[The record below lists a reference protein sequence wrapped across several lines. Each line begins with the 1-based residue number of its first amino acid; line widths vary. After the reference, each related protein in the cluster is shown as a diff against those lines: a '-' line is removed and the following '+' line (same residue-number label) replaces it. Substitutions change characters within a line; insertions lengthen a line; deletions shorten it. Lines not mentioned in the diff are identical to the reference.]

1 MPDNVHF
8 LIDHATTAAPAARE
22 VLDRLQL
29 PHLQALLATLSPL
42 PAVQLPPEAFDTPL
56 ERALAQALGLPGGDG
71 RIPWGAWHAARAGLA
86 TGDAAWA
93 VLTPCHLQVGMN
105 EVAMTD
111 PATIGLPADQA
122 RALAASMAPYL
133 AEDGITLG
141 PFADGHWLAHGEPFR
156 DLPTPSPERVLDEDL
171 KPWMPD
177 SALLRRLQNEMQ
189 MLLYTHPVNHER
201 EQAGLAPVNA
211 LWIHGCGALP
221 AEAGRDRTLAP
232 VVLAD
237 LREPA
242 RQQDWR
248 AWAAA
253 WQQIDATHGSAL
265 AAQQRAGRTVQIT
278 LCGASRSQTFTATD
292 RGALARLAARWRRPR
307 LSDLLAAA

>member
-56 ERALAQALGLPGGDG
+56 ERALAQALGLTGGDG

-86 TGDAAWA
+86 TGEAAWA

-122 RALAASMAPYL
+122 QALAASMAPYL

-141 PFADGHWLAHGEPFR
+141 PFTDGHWLAHGEPFR

-171 KPWMPD
+171 NPWMPD

-201 EQAGLAPVNA
+201 EQARQVPVNA
-211 LWIHGCGALP
+211 LWIHGCGAMP
-221 AEAGRDRTLAP
+221 TEASRDRTPTPTL
-232 VVLAD
+232 LTD

-265 AAQQRAGRTVQIT
+265 AEQQRAGRTVQIT
-278 LCGASRSQTFTATD
+278 LCGASHSQTFTATD